1 MKKFLKNANSGIICL
16 IEIIVGILLLIDP
29 HAFISYILIIAGAF
43 VAISGIIS
51 LIKYFVTK
59 PNEAEKG
66 GLTGAL
72 VSLSIGAFLIIKN
85 NIATEWI
92 TIITIVF
99 GAAIL
104 YTGYQKLEKA
114 VEKMRNK
121 QYFLVSLISA
131 LVTILLAV
139 LIIFVIPDKA
149 IWIFIGI
156 SLVVESAIDLADI
169 IVGAIKAK
177 SSGENVPAVEAESEE
192 TEETEESEEAKAEE

>member
-16 IEIIVGILLLIDP
+16 IEIIVGVLLLLDP
-29 HAFISYILIIAGAF
+29 QSFISYILIIAGAF
-43 VAISGIIS
+43 IAVTGVIS
-51 LIKYFVTK
+51 LIKYFVAK
-59 PNEAEKG
+59 PEESEKG

-85 NIATEWI
+85 NIATAWI
-92 TIITIVF
+92 TIITVIF

-114 VEKMRNK
+114 VEKMRSK

-131 LVTILLAV
+131 LVTILFAV

-149 IWIFIGI
+149 IWLFIGI
-156 SLVVESAIDLADI
+156 ALIVEAAIDLADM
-169 IVGAIKAK
+169 IVGAIKGK
-177 SSGENVPAVEAESEE
+177 SVPAVPAAPAEA
-192 TEETEESEEAKAEE
+192 EESEEPKSEE

>member
-16 IEIIVGILLLIDP
+16 IEIIVGILLLLDP

-43 VAISGIIS
+43 IGISGVIS
-51 LIKYFVTK
+51 LIKYFASK
-59 PNEAEKG
+59 PEESEKG
-66 GLTGAL
+66 GLTSAL
-72 VSLSIGAFLIIKN
+72 VSLTIGAFLIIKN
-85 NIATEWI
+85 GIATEWI

-114 VEKMRNK
+114 VDKMRNK

-131 LVTILLAV
+131 LVTVIFAI

-149 IWIFIGI
+149 IWLFIGI
-156 SLVVESAIDLADI
+156 SLVVEAAIDLADM

-177 SSGENVPAVEAESEE
+177 NADKKTEAIEAASEEGKASESEE
-192 TEETEESEEAKAEE
+192 

>member
-16 IEIIVGILLLIDP
+16 IEIIVGVLLLVDP
-29 HAFISYILIIAGAF
+29 HSFISYILIIAGAF
-43 VAISGIIS
+43 IAVTGIIS
-51 LIKYFVTK
+51 LIKYFVAK
-59 PNEAEKG
+59 PAEAEKG

-72 VSLSIGAFLIIKN
+72 VSLSIGAFLMVKN
-85 NIATEWI
+85 NIATAWI
-92 TIITIVF
+92 TIITIIF

-131 LVTILLAV
+131 LVTIVFAV

-149 IWIFIGI
+149 IWVFIGVALI
-156 SLVVESAIDLADI
+156 VEAAIDLADM
-169 IVGAIKAK
+169 IVGAIKGKKEAAI
-177 SSGENVPAVEAESEE
+177 EAPA
-192 TEETEESEEAKAEE
+192 EESEAPQTEE

>member
-16 IEIIVGILLLIDP
+16 IEIIVGILLLLDP

-43 VAISGIIS
+43 IAISGVIS
-51 LIKYFVTK
+51 LIKYFASK
-59 PNEAEKG
+59 PEESEKG
-66 GLTGAL
+66 GLTSAL
-72 VSLSIGAFLIIKN
+72 VSLTIGAFLIIKN
-85 NIATEWI
+85 GIATEWI

-114 VEKMRNK
+114 VDKMRNK

-131 LVTILLAV
+131 LVTVIFAV

-149 IWIFIGI
+149 IWLFIGI
-156 SLVVESAIDLADI
+156 SLVVEAAIDLADM

-177 SSGENVPAVEAESEE
+177 NADKKTEAVEAASDENEASESEE
-192 TEETEESEEAKAEE
+192 

>member
-16 IEIIVGILLLIDP
+16 IEIIVGVLLLLDP
-29 HAFISYILIIAGAF
+29 HSFISYILIIAGAF
-43 VAISGIIS
+43 IAVSGVIS
-51 LIKYFVTK
+51 LIKYFVAK
-59 PNEAEKG
+59 PEESEKG
-66 GLTGAL
+66 GLSGAL

-85 NIATEWI
+85 NIATDWI
-92 TIITIVF
+92 TIITIIF

-131 LVTILLAV
+131 LVTILFAV

-149 IWIFIGI
+149 IWLFIGI
-156 SLVVESAIDLADI
+156 SLIVEAAIDLADM
-169 IVGAIKAK
+169 IVGAIKSK
-177 SSGENVPAVEAESEE
+177 SADKEPVLEANAEEAEASASEE
-192 TEETEESEEAKAEE
+192 